1 MTTLPD
7 PQHVAERA
15 REILTAV
22 EADPEFSAFKAAS
35 LRYDEDWTC
44 FSGGPVI
51 REYDQATDAA
61 PLFVEGLRALCLK
74 AAVFEAT
81 GDERAAEIP
90 VAVPVDEMTHAMI
103 AQPQILARIT
113 ARLGVQIIHQTDQEH
128 TDWSTGDYTH
138 EAYALAWG
146 EPPARYWLA
155 HAEVTRRLGILRER
169 YEAAGFRRMGL
180 SHSITF
186 EPEPVPA

>member
-1 MTTLPD
+1 MNTLP
-7 PQHVAERA
+7 HAERTAERA
-15 REILTAV
+15 REILAAV

-51 REYDQATDAA
+51 SEYDQADDAA
-61 PLFVEGLRALCLK
+61 PLFIEGLRALCLK

-113 ARLGVQIIHQTDQEH
+113 ARVGVQIIHQTDQEH
-128 TDWSTGDYTH
+128 TDWTREDYTH
-138 EAYALAWG
+138 QAYRAAWG
-146 EPPARYWLA
+146 EPPARYWIT
-155 HAEVTRRLGILRER
+155 HAEVARRLGILRAK

-180 SHSITF
+180 AHSITF
-186 EPEPVPA
+186 EPVPA

>member
-1 MTTLPD
+1 MTTLP
-7 PQHVAERA
+7 PAERTAERA
-15 REILTAV
+15 RAVLAAV
-22 EADPEFSAFKAAS
+22 EADPEFAAFKAAS

-51 REYDQATDAA
+51 SEYDQEADAD
-61 PLFVEGLRALCLK
+61 PLFTEGLRALCLK

-103 AQPQILARIT
+103 AQPQVLARIT
-113 ARLGVQIIHQTDQEH
+113 ARVGVQVIHQTDQER
-128 TDWSTGDYTH
+128 TDWTRDDYTH
-138 EAYALAWG
+138 QAYRAAWG
-146 EPPARYWLA
+146 EPPPRYWITYE
-155 HAEVTRRLGILRER
+155 EVTRRLGILREK

-180 SHSITF
+180 AHGITF
-186 EPEPVPA
+186 EAVAA